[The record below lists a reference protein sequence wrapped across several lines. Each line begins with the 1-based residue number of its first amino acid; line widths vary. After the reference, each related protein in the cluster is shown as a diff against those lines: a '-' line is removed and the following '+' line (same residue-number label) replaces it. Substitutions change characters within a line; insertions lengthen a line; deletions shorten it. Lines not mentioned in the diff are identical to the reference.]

1 MHKWIGS
8 WLLILF
14 ANICLQAQADFRF
27 FIPINVNIG
36 ASLAN
41 LERIS
46 GSNISQR
53 PGVSLS
59 LNTGMM
65 MRYREFGGISLE
77 GGFRAMGYNFSASGI
92 DNLYTLSILH
102 YDPNILLRPFIL
114 IPLKNNKHSVLRID
128 FTGGLHFV
136 STTDKKIINNGF
148 EVDVLVQQTIAPYI
162 APEIGLSQLLGKR
175 QMDLGITYMHHF
187 TGNGTLNLDL
197 KTTGGQARATTRL
210 NFVGLVLRVQPEIM
224 RMRHV
229 KQKLPKEPKPEQL
242 ARERNKKLV
251 VIRET
256 PLMNDTLARETKAL
270 PARNRKTLEFNKA
283 SVMLEVWDNNVID
296 GDTISIYLND
306 TPVLLR
312 YGLTAEKEKVELVL
326 RPGENNLLI
335 VAENEGTIRPNTAA
349 FRFKSG
355 RKKYRLV
362 TITSLKQNELL
373 KLNFKK

>member
-1 MHKWIGS
+1 MHKWIGFCF
-8 WLLILF
+8 LILF
-14 ANICLQAQADFRF
+14 ANICLKAQADFRF

-41 LERIS
+41 FERIS

-53 PGVSLS
+53 PGASLS

-65 MRYREFGGISLE
+65 VRYREFGGISLE
-77 GGFRAMGYNFSASGI
+77 GGFRAMGYSFSAAGT
-92 DNLYTLSILH
+92 DNLYTMNLYN
-102 YDPNILLRPFIL
+102 YDPNILLRPFVL

-136 STTDKKIINNGF
+136 SATDKKIINNGF
-148 EVDVLVQQTIAPYI
+148 DADALVHQTIAPYI
-162 APEIGLSQLLGKR
+162 APEIGLSQLLGKQ

-197 KTTGGQARATTRL
+197 KSSGGQARATTRL
-210 NFVGLVLRVQPEIM
+210 NFVGLVLRFQPEIM

-242 ARERNKKLV
+242 ARERNKKPV

-256 PLMNDTLARETKAL
+256 LQMNDTLARETKAQ
-270 PARNRKTLEFNKA
+270 PARNRKTLAFDKA
-283 SVMLEVWDNNVID
+283 LVMLEVWDNNVID

-306 TPVLLR
+306 EPVLLR
-312 YGLTAEKEKVELVL
+312 YGLTAEKEKIELKL
-326 RPGENNLLI
+326 KPGENNLLI

-362 TITSLKQNELL
+362 TVTSLKQNELL
-373 KLNFKK
+373 KLNYKN